1 MPAIE
6 KVNYEMTGYL
16 QDIEKY
22 IEKYKSLPQKEAK
35 QQAKKNLIDAGI
47 IDDQG
52 NLVDFYKN

>member
-1 MPAIE
+1 MAD
-6 KVNYEMTGYL
+6 YL
-16 QDIEKY
+16 QDIKKY

-52 NLVDFYKN
+52 NLIGFYSDMCP

>member
-1 MPAIE
+1 MPTIE

-16 QDIEKY
+16 QDIKKY
-22 IEKYKSLPQKEAK
+22 IEKYKSLPPKEAK
-35 QQAKKNLIDAGI
+35 QQAKKNLIDTGI